1 MLLTL
6 TFNFQFMEKGEMIK
20 VDYIGKENGEVFD
33 LTVKEKAQEEGL
45 DTESMNFEPINIL
58 LGENFVI
65 EGLEEAL
72 MDMEVG
78 EEAEIEI
85 PAEKA
90 YGKRDS
96 ENMETFPEKAFEE
109 QGVQVR
115 PGEQL
120 MIGGQRGRVISK
132 GSGRV
137 KIDFNHPL
145 AGKDLEYWVKI
156 VEKVEEDEE
165 IAEGILSNRLGH
177 GELEFDGDKVT
188 VVHRHENEGHSHSLS
203 DEFKER
209 MREEILEH
217 TSFEEVEFEE

>member
-1 MLLTL
+1 
-6 TFNFQFMEKGEMIK
+6 MIK
-20 VDYIGKENGEVFD
+20 VDYIGKENGEIFD
-33 LTVKEKAQEEGL
+33 LTVEDAAEEEGL
-45 DTESMNFEPINIL
+45 DTESMNFDPINVL

-65 EGLEEAL
+65 PGLEEAL

-78 EEAEIEI
+78 EEKEIEI

-90 YGKRDS
+90 YGERDS

-120 MIGGQRGRVISK
+120 MIGGQRGRVVSK

-137 KIDFNHPL
+137 RIDFNHPL
-145 AGKDLEYWVKI
+145 AGKDLEYWIKI
-156 VEKVEEDEE
+156 VEKVEDDEE
-165 IAEGILSNRLGH
+165 IAQGILNNRLGH
-177 GELEFDGDKVT
+177 GELEFDGNTVT
-188 VVHRHENEGHSHSLS
+188 VLHEHEHEDHSHSLNE
-203 DEFKER
+203 EFKER

-217 TSFEEVEFEE
+217 TGFEEVEFEE

>member
-1 MLLTL
+1 
-6 TFNFQFMEKGEMIK
+6 MIK
-20 VDYIGKENGEVFD
+20 VDYIGKENGEIFD
-33 LTVKEKAQEEGL
+33 LTVEDAAEEEGL
-45 DTESMNFEPINIL
+45 DTESMNFDPINVL

-65 EGLEEAL
+65 PGLEEAL

-78 EEAEIEI
+78 EEKEIEI

-90 YGKRDS
+90 YGERDS

-120 MIGGQRGRVISK
+120 MIGGQRGRVVSK

-137 KIDFNHPL
+137 RIDFNHPL
-145 AGKDLEYWVKI
+145 AGKDLEYWIKI
-156 VEKVEEDEE
+156 VEKVEDDEE
-165 IAEGILSNRLGH
+165 IAQGILNNRLGH
-177 GELEFDGDKVT
+177 GELEFDGNTVT
-188 VVHRHENEGHSHSLS
+188 VIHEHEHEDHSHSLNE
-203 DEFKER
+203 EFKER

-217 TSFEEVEFEE
+217 TGFEEVEFEE